1 MLHQKLTVMKKVFL
15 ALFILSTLVFYS
27 FSQEQT
33 DLRNELVS
41 RFVGEWVNLD
51 SNTGNLTKVIITN
64 DNNELLINAFGKCH
78 PIDCEWGKVKIHEI
92 AASIDNDDNVLPFD
106 YLLALWEIEGAIKN
120 AMTEIMKIT
129 IETGPKP
136 KLHIETITI
145 FNDNS
150 GRRDY
155 HWFGIMKKK

>member
-1 MLHQKLTVMKKVFL
+1 MKKVFIV
-15 ALFILSTLVFYS
+15 LFILSSLVFNS

-33 DLRNELVS
+33 NLRNKLVS
-41 RFVGEWVNLD
+41 RLVGEWTNID
-51 SNTGNLTKVIITN
+51 SNTGNVTKVIITN
-64 DNNELLINAFGKCH
+64 DDNELSISAYGSCH
-78 PIDCEWGKVKIHEI
+78 PKDCEWGKVKINEI
-92 AASIDNDDNVLPFD
+92 AASIEEKSNVLPFD
-106 YLLALWEIEGAIKN
+106 YLLALWEIDGKIKN

-150 GRRDY
+150 GRRNI
-155 HWFGIMKKK
+155 HSSQIMKKRN